1 MNCYTLRETFA
12 VWDCLSLSFKIELK
26 PLESRVTKCVGSEFS
41 IKMARSKTLNA
52 FLQNL
57 LYQYNISMINKF
69 HQCRLAAMLF
79 LKSLIDVHE

>member
-26 PLESRVTKCVGSEFS
+26 PLESRVTKCVGSKFS

-52 FLQNL
+52 FLRSKNSVPTKSTL
-57 LYQYNISMINKF
+57 SIQYL
-69 HQCRLAAMLF
+69 HDQ
-79 LKSLIDVHE
+79 